1 MAIKSARLTSNANM
15 MRKNYRRMLSLFMAI
30 CLTVCAFAQNMTVTG
45 VVTSKSDNM
54 PLPGVNVVETG
65 TTNGT
70 ITNIDGKYTLV
81 VKQGS
86 TINFSFIGYA
96 EQTHAAAP
104 TINVELV
111 DETELLGDVVV
122 VGYGTQRKEAVTGSV
137 ASMNGESIREV
148 PGGNITQNLQGRIA
162 GVEMAQTSSKPGAEM
177 QVRIRGTRSLNASN
191 DPLVVLDGIPF
202 AGSLGDINPSSIK
215 SIDILKD
222 ASATAIYGSRGA
234 NGVIIVTTN
243 KGTKGQNAKLTYSGY
258 VGAKTVFA
266 KFPMMNGK
274 QFEKLRDYAGKYPV
288 DGGDEKRG
296 TDTDWQDEMYETG
309 LVMNHDLSVTGGGE
323 KNAYSFGAAY
333 YKEEA
338 VIALQEYSRISMR
351 GSLDQNVGDYFKV
364 GFTTTNNYTTKYGDD
379 LGLYNV
385 LSPSPILDI
394 KNSDGTIKRV
404 VKSAQDDS
412 WTYTRET
419 LEALGDN
426 YIDKKVAFGTYNS
439 IYGELAIPGV
449 EGLKYRVNLGLN
461 ARFTNDGH
469 YTGEGVFSTNAL
481 EPSSASQ
488 SNSTTTNWAVE
499 NLLTYDRLFADKHQ
513 VNFVAMYSAEKSHYH
528 SSHMS
533 ARDIPYEA
541 FQFYNI
547 GRANGTITVNPDY
560 QGYNETGLS
569 SWMARLMYSYDSKYM
584 LSVALRSDGSS
595 RLAEGKKWHTYPAV
609 SAGWNIANE
618 EFWGIEKINALKLR
632 VGYGET
638 SNQAVDPYKT
648 LGRLATRPY
657 NFGSSYETGFYVSEL
672 PNPDLGWEYSTT
684 MNYGLDFGLFN
695 DRLTGSFEYYVQKT
709 KDVLLS
715 VGLPSTSG
723 VGSFMANIGETENK
737 GWELNLNGTIFQN
750 DDWTIDAGFNIYSN
764 KNKLVKL
771 VSDQKKD
778 EGNGWFVGY
787 AINAIY
793 DYEYDGLWNSSDP
806 DFKYLDILEPG
817 GNEGMIKVKYN
828 VERDSSGKPT
838 RAIGPDDRQII
849 EVDPKAQGGFN
860 VRAAWK
866 GLDLSVI
873 GAFKCG
879 GKLISTLH
887 TAGGYLNMLSGRR
900 GNVDVDYWTE
910 DNKGAKYPKPGG
922 IQSGDNPKYGSTL
935 GMFDG
940 SYCKVRTITLG
951 YNFDSAAWFKND
963 VLKTCRAYFTIQ
975 NPFVISSDFYKETG
989 LDPETNSYGNEN
1001 QAVASYNRRILVV
1014 GTNTPQT
1021 RSFIFGLNMTF

>member
-1 MAIKSARLTSNANM
+1 MANYSTGLTSNAKM
-15 MRKNYRRMLSLFMAI
+15 MRRNYRKMLSLFMAI
-30 CLTVCAFAQNMTVTG
+30 CLTVCAFAQNITVTG
-45 VVTSKSDNM
+45 VVTSKSDNL
-54 PLPGVNVVETG
+54 PLPGVNVVEVG
-65 TTNGT
+65 TTNGI
-70 ITNIDGKYTLV
+70 ITDLDGKYRLV

-86 TINFSFIGYA
+86 NVSFSFIGYA
-96 EQTHAAAP
+96 EQTHPAAP
-104 TINVELV
+104 TINVVLAE
-111 DETELLGDVVV
+111 DSELLGDVVV
-122 VGYGTQRKEAVTGSV
+122 VGYGVQRKEAVTGSV
-137 ASMNGESIREV
+137 ASMNGDAIREV

-177 QVRIRGTRSLNASN
+177 QIRIRGTRSLNASN

-202 AGSLGDINPSSIK
+202 AGSLSDINPSSIK

-243 KGTKGQNAKLTYSGY
+243 KGTKGQTAKLAYNGY
-258 VGAKTVFA
+258 IGAKTVFA

-274 QFEKLRDYAGKYPV
+274 QIAELRDYAGKFPK
-288 DGGDEKRG
+288 DGPDEKRDV
-296 TDTDWQDEMYETG
+296 DTDWQDENYETG
-309 LVMNHDLSVTGGGE
+309 LVMNHDIAVTGGGD

-338 VIALQEYSRISMR
+338 VIALQEYSRLSMR
-351 GSLDQNVGDYFKV
+351 GSLDQNIGDYLKI
-364 GFTTTNNYTTKYGDD
+364 GFTTTNNYTVKYADD
-379 LGLYNV
+379 LGLYNII
-385 LSPSPILDI
+385 SPSPLVNP
-394 KNSDGTIKRV
+394 KNADGTYKRQFE
-404 VKSAQDDS
+404 STNDQS

-439 IYGELAIPGV
+439 IYGEIAIPGV
-449 EGLKYRVNLGLN
+449 EGLKYRVNVGLN

-469 YTGEGVFSTNAL
+469 YTGEGVFSTNPT

-488 SNSTTTNWAVE
+488 ANSTTTNWAVE
-499 NLLTYDRLFADKHQ
+499 NLLTFDRLFADKHQ
-513 VNFVAMYSAEKSHYH
+513 INFVGMYSVEKSHYH

-533 ARDIPYEA
+533 ARDIPLET

-547 GRANGTITVNPDY
+547 GRADGALTVNPDY
-560 QGYNETGLS
+560 QGYNETGLM

-609 SAGWNIANE
+609 SAGWNIAKE
-618 EFWGIEKINALKLR
+618 DFWNVEAINSLKVR

-648 LGRLATRPY
+648 LGKLATRPY
-657 NFGSSYETGFYVSEL
+657 NFGNTYTTGVYVSEL
-672 PNPDLGWEYSTT
+672 PNTDLGWEFSRT
-684 MNYGLDFGLFN
+684 MNYGLDFGLLN
-695 DRLTGSFEYYVQKT
+695 DRLTGSFEYYVQNT

-723 VGSFMANIGETENK
+723 VGSYMANIGETQNK

-764 KNKLVKL
+764 KNKLVAL
-771 VSDQKKD
+771 ASGQKRD
-778 EGNGWFVGY
+778 EGNGWFVGH

-793 DYEYDGLWNSSDP
+793 DYEYAGIWNKGDK
-806 DFKYLDILEPG
+806 DFEYLDILEPG

-887 TAGGYLNMLSGRR
+887 TAGGYLNMLTGRR

-910 DNKGAKYPKPGG
+910 NNKGAKYPKPGG
-922 IQSGDNPKYGSTL
+922 IMSSDNPKYGSTL

-940 SYCKVRTITLG
+940 SYCKIRTITLG
-951 YNFDSAAWFKND
+951 YNLDSADWFKND
-963 VLKTCRAYFTIQ
+963 VIKTCRAYFTVQ
-975 NPFVISSDFYKETG
+975 NPFVISSDFHKETG

-1001 QAVASYNRRILVV
+1001 QAVAGYNRRILVV